1 MKKKCGCGF
10 CESELVQD
18 CMEPSFCKPC
28 DVVLTKCQ
36 QCGASYSSK
45 LSKCPECE
53 KKQGCGE

>member
-28 DVVLTKCQ
+28 DVTFIKCPI
-36 QCGASYSSK
+36 CGASYSSK
-45 LSKCPECE
+45 LDTCPECE
-53 KKQGCGE
+53 KKQA